1 MGIAGHIEWF
11 DLINET
17 VQAFLIVPLYALFN
31 KCIQDKKKF
40 RERIFESFLVV
51 NVIYILFA
59 VITLIYCHDIVA
71 TMVPGRIREV
81 TGYLRLETIGFV
93 IANVVSFVNVLLVV
107 LEFLIPK
114 FGVNGVA
121 YSNIAVNSVC
131 VILCLFVIMKEQLM
145 AVSFKS
151 GKEFVKDYLFMG
163 LFSGSQVLLD
173 NVVYS
178 AIVCKMVNAVEEQ
191 GNYWTA
197 NNIIWGLI
205 IWRR

>member
-1 MGIAGHIEWF
+1 
-11 DLINET
+11 
-17 VQAFLIVPLYALFN
+17 
-31 KCIQDKKKF
+31 
-40 RERIFESFLVV
+40 
-51 NVIYILFA
+51 
-59 VITLIYCHDIVA
+59 
-71 TMVPGRIREV
+71 
-81 TGYLRLETIGFV
+81 
-93 IANVVSFVNVLLVV
+93 
-107 LEFLIPK
+107 
-114 FGVNGVA
+114 
-121 YSNIAVNSVC
+121 
-131 VILCLFVIMKEQLM
+131 M